1 MLPARISILGP
12 LSLIFTL
19 TLASPAAVAG
29 AEHQGVRL
37 IAHRGAGHEF
47 DENTIEACKQSHQRG
62 LRGFEVDIR
71 LTKDDH
77 LVLMHDADVS
87 RTTGGAGKI
96 ESLTIDEVRQ
106 LRTKAHSQ
114 PVPTVA
120 DLAACFKDKPDVML
134 LLELKTS
141 DTQAYNEERL
151 ETYGRLMA
159 AAVKDLPKGTFWF
172 TSFDRRVLAL
182 MKRLLP
188 EAPTGL
194 LTGTPPTPEFIL
206 DAVKLGCGRLS
217 VSLDHTNRHY
227 AREVKK
233 AGLQLSLWPIRS
245 KEDAS
250 LAVMLGA
257 DILCTDIPSDLL
269 EKAGTEPPNAVR
281 QSPSARP

>member
-1 MLPARISILGP
+1 MLPSRFLG
-12 LSLIFTL
+12 SLFIVVTL
-19 TLASPAAVAG
+19 TLAGTAGAVA
-29 AEHQGVRL
+29 ADYQGVRL

-47 DENTIEACKQSHQRG
+47 DENTIEGCRQSYGRG

-71 LTKDDH
+71 LSKDDQ
-77 LVLMHDADVS
+77 LVLMHDADAS
-87 RTTGGAGKI
+87 RTTGGTGKI
-96 ESLTIDEVRQ
+96 EALTLAEIRL
-106 LRTKAHSQ
+106 LRTKDHGV
-114 PVPTVA
+114 PVPAMA
-120 DLAACFKDKPDVML
+120 DLVAYFRNKPDVML

-141 DTQAYNEERL
+141 DTQAYNDERL
-151 ETYGRLMA
+151 ESYARLVA

-194 LTGTPPTPEFIL
+194 LTGTPPTPSFIQ
-206 DAVKLGCGRLS
+206 DALKLGCGRLS
-217 VSLDHTNRHY
+217 VSLDHTSRQY

-245 KEDAS
+245 KEDAD

-257 DILCTDIPSDLL
+257 NILCTDIPSDLL
-269 EKAGTEPPNAVR
+269 QTANPKGTLPTGPTSSVK
-281 QSPSARP
+281 P

>member
-1 MLPARISILGP
+1 MLTSFSTFMLPSHILGF
-12 LSLIFTL
+12 LSLVI
-19 TLASPAAVAG
+19 TLALSGAAPAADY
-29 AEHQGVRL
+29 QGVRL

-47 DENTIEACKQSHQRG
+47 DENTIEGCGQSYGRG

-77 LVLMHDADVS
+77 LVLMHDTDAS
-87 RTTGGAGKI
+87 RTTKGTGKI
-96 ESLTIDEVRQ
+96 ETLTLVEVQQ
-106 LRTKAHSQ
+106 LRTKDHGV
-114 PVPTVA
+114 PVPAMA
-120 DLAACFKDKPDVML
+120 DLVAYFKDKPDVTL

-141 DTQAYNEERL
+141 DTQAYNEDRL
-151 ETYGRLMA
+151 ETYGRLVA

-188 EAPTGL
+188 ESPTGL
-194 LTGTPPTPEFIL
+194 LTGTPPTPEFIQ
-206 DAVKLGCGRLS
+206 DAIKLGCGRLS
-217 VSLDHTNRHY
+217 VSLDHTSRQY

-245 KEDAS
+245 REDAD

-257 DILCTDIPSDLL
+257 NILCTDIPSDLL
-269 EKAGTEPPNAVR
+269 EAAGATSRVKP
-281 QSPSARP
+281 

>member
-19 TLASPAAVAG
+19 TLVSQAAVAG

-47 DENTIEACKQSHQRG
+47 DENTIEACRQSYRRG

-114 PVPTVA
+114 PVPAMA
-120 DLAACFKDKPDVML
+120 DLAAYFKDKPDVML

-159 AAVKDLPKGTFWF
+159 AAVRDLPKGTFWF

-194 LTGTPPTPEFIL
+194 LTGTPPTPEFIQ

-245 KEDAS
+245 KEDAN

-257 DILCTDIPSDLL
+257 NILCTDIPSDLL
-269 EKAGTEPPNAVR
+269 EKAGTEAPNAVR

>member
-1 MLPARISILGP
+1 MLPSRFLG
-12 LSLIFTL
+12 SLFIVVNL
-19 TLASPAAVAG
+19 TLAGTAGAVA
-29 AEHQGVRL
+29 ADYQGVRL

-47 DENTIEACKQSHQRG
+47 DENTIEGCRQSYERG

-77 LVLMHDADVS
+77 LVLMHDADAS

-96 ESLTIDEVRQ
+96 ETLTLAEVRQ
-106 LRTKAHSQ
+106 LRTKDHGV
-114 PVPTVA
+114 PVPAMA
-120 DLAACFKDKPDVML
+120 DLVAYFKDKPDVML

-151 ETYGRLMA
+151 ETYGRLVA

-194 LTGTPPTPEFIL
+194 LTGTPPTPSFIQ
-206 DAVKLGCGRLS
+206 DALTLGCSRLS
-217 VSLDHTNRHY
+217 VSLDHTSRQY

-245 KEDAS
+245 KEDAN

-257 DILCTDIPSDLL
+257 NILCTDIPSDLL
-269 EKAGTEPPNAVR
+269 QTANPKGTVPPGHT
-281 QSPSARP
+281 SSAKP